1 MPASLSSL
9 DRLHELVH
17 DLVYAVVRDDARD
30 GDAFLV
36 ASETDAGQV
45 RDAAMAHGR
54 QIALCSA
61 SQLPETGA
69 LFAFIETSPAA
80 DIAPAIQDAA
90 AADRLALVAW
100 PRHTGDDAE
109 SAAIARA
116 LGLVPLVAARD
127 DAGVHLDHVAS
138 HPDSPLHVAVRPALL
153 GQGGSS
159 ASADETQGDITVE
172 ASADAWRGAANAYL
186 SVGLYGAARIAA
198 RRAGEAGE
206 TTAGH
211 AERLAEVDAALSNA
225 LATSAAPLLPV
236 LSGGLG
242 HKVIPLLRAE
252 DSARNPTTFGR
263 YLDDELLG
271 NGLEVFTRHFLRMSM
286 GDKATLLD
294 LAPDHG
300 HLAVAIADAVG
311 VWRVVIAGG
320 SAHHTLLRS
329 LATLPHNL
337 RPTLHATTE
346 AAVRAAIESGA
357 PSLVVHATLAT
368 VVDGTLANAVGVL
381 RSQRA
386 DFVVVVSGVTAAVI
400 EQDETVAATLQLA
413 APLGLSVRGVGL
425 HKGRIVVEALDALPR
440 AHLLLVC

>member
-1 MPASLSSL
+1 MLASLSSL
-9 DRLHELVH
+9 DLLH
-17 DLVYAVVRDDARD
+17 DLVHAVMRDDVRD
-30 GDAFLV
+30 GDQFLV
-36 ASETDAGQV
+36 AAESDAVLV
-45 RDAAMAHGR
+45 RDAAKTLGR
-54 QIALCSA
+54 HIDLCSA
-61 SQLPETGA
+61 SQLPATGV
-69 LFAFIETSPAA
+69 LFAFVDTSPAA
-80 DIAPAIQDAA
+80 DIAPAIQEAA

-100 PRHTGDDAE
+100 PRHAGDDDV

-127 DAGVHLDHVAS
+127 DAGIHLDHQAA
-138 HPDSPLHVAVRPALL
+138 HPDSPLHVAVRPALF
-153 GQGGSS
+153 GQGRSS
-159 ASADETQGDITVE
+159 TPVDDASADV
-172 ASADAWRGAANAYL
+172 WRGAANAYL
-186 SVGLYGAARIAA
+186 SLGLYGAARMAA
-198 RRAGEAGE
+198 LRAGEVGA

-211 AERLAEVDAALSNA
+211 AERIAEVDAALTAA
-225 LATSAAPLLPV
+225 LATSTAPLFPV

-263 YLDDELLG
+263 YLDDEILG
-271 NGLEVFTRHFLRMSM
+271 NGVEVFTRHFLRLSM
-286 GDKATLLD
+286 GDKGTLLD